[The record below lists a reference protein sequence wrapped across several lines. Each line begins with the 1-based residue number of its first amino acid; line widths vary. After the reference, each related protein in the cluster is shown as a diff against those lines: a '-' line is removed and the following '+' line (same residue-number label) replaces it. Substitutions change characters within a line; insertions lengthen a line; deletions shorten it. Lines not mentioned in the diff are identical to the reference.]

1 MTTAVS
7 PARTLFDKVWDAHVI
22 ESLGDGWALLH
33 VDRHLLHDL
42 SGSRGLAALDRR
54 ELPVRNPELALA
66 LPDHAVSSA
75 PGRTGQ
81 TFPGGEQMW
90 RSLRDGSGKH
100 GIRLFDIGNPF
111 HGIVHVTGPEQGFV
125 LPGSLV
131 VCGDSHTCTNG
142 ALGAL
147 AFGIG
152 SSELMHVLATQTLA
166 QRKPKTMRIRFEGR
180 LEHASAK
187 DLILATI
194 GRLGAAAGTGY
205 AVEYWGPVI
214 ERMSIEERLTICNLS
229 IEMGAKFGMIAPDAR
244 TFAYLAGRPF
254 SPHGELFE
262 RGVAHWKTLVSDEGA
277 HFDREETIDASA
289 VVPMMTWG
297 TSPEHVIGI
306 GARVPADEDSPDA
319 MRREEWRAARDYM
332 GLEQGSQLL
341 GQRVDR
347 IFIGSCTNSRLS
359 DLVAAAGQLRGRRV
373 AAHVEAWVVA
383 GSEQVKREA
392 EALGLHEQFKAA
404 GIQWREPGCSMCV
417 AANGEVARP
426 GQRVISTSNRNFVGR
441 QGPGVRTHLASPE
454 TAVACALAGAIVDP
468 REL

>member
-1 MTTAVS
+1 MTAANT
-7 PARTLFDKVWDAHVI
+7 ARTLFDKVWDAHVI

-194 GRLGAAAGTGY
+194 GRLGASAGTGY
-205 AVEYWGPVI
+205 AVEYCGPAI

-229 IEMGAKFGMIAPDAR
+229 IEMGAKFGMIAPDAT

-297 TSPEHVIGI
+297 TSPEHVIRI
-306 GARVPADEDSPDA
+306 GARVPSDEDSPDA

-332 GLEQGSQLL
+332 GLEQGTARGPDLHRFVHQFAPVGPHCSRRPAARPPRRRACGSLGRRGIGASQARGRGTGPARAVRSRGHPVARAGLQHVRC
-341 GQRVDR
+341 GQWRS
-347 IFIGSCTNSRLS
+347 G
-359 DLVAAAGQLRGRRV
+359 AAGPARDL
-373 AAHVEAWVVA
+373 HVE
-383 GSEQVKREA
+383 S
-392 EALGLHEQFKAA
+392 QFRRA
-404 GIQWREPGCSMCV
+404 
-417 AANGEVARP
+417 ARP
-426 GQRVISTSNRNFVGR
+426 RGADAPGQ
-441 QGPGVRTHLASPE
+441 P
-454 TAVACALAGAIVDP
+454 
-468 REL
+468 